1 MTNYKQKEMLR
12 TNSININLE
21 SNILISYQSKE
32 PVSKCSKPYHLK
44 TYPTNVEQQ
53 QLETVVDI

>member
-21 SNILISYQSKE
+21 SNISISYQSKE
-32 PVSKCSKPYHLK
+32 LVSKCSKAYHLK
-44 TYPTNVEQQ
+44 HTQQ
-53 QLETVVDI
+53 M